1 MVERLASDV
10 RLADELLPLF
20 GMLLGT
26 WTARHITGGRASIA
40 VHVLDED
47 REPGE
52 LVQGLGDAG
61 LPGVRNDLVELPVRL
76 HDLRE
81 SRNRRREIGVETAH
95 PPNVPPP
102 PPNNP

>member
-1 MVERLASDV
+1 MVERLAGDLQ
-10 RLADELLPLF
+10 LADELLPLF
-20 GMLLGT
+20 GLLLGT
-26 WTARHITGGRASIA
+26 SMARHITGGRTGIA

-61 LPGVRNDLVELPVRL
+61 LPGVRDDLVELPVGL

-81 SRNRRREIGVETAH
+81 SRDGRREIGVETGH
-95 PPNVPPP
+95 PLDVRSLRCEQL
-102 PPNNP
+102 